1 LSTVAYANWVTPER
15 SGTNRRTVH
24 FRPILPAADAMKMDG
39 DLSEWKDAAW
49 VPTIH
54 ASYMMGG
61 NHNTNWRPWDEEWT
75 SQQDASMFLAS
86 KWGKERLYFAARI
99 VDDKLLQ
106 EAKNPEQLRYGDS
119 INFCYYSGGIEPGDF
134 PRMRVYKDWVASL
147 TDGRGALFR
156 KTGPRGPSWQA
167 LPGAEVGFQRT
178 KDGGV
183 FEWSYP
189 ISEVKPLQLRPG
201 QEFRVCACYQ
211 DFDEPL
217 PWTDKMLDPFM
228 SGPHGGYG
236 TKMRYVHI
244 GHRFI
249 GINHDALLFAP
260 FKMIGKK

>member
-1 LSTVAYANWVTPER
+1 
-15 SGTNRRTVH
+15 
-24 FRPILPAADAMKMDG
+24 MDG

-61 NHNTNWRPWDEEWT
+61 NHNINWRPWDEEWT

-86 KWGKERLYFAARI
+86 KWGKERLYFAARV

-119 INFCYYSGGIEPGDF
+119 IHFCYYAGGIEPGDF

-147 TDGRGALFR
+147 ADGRGALFR
-156 KTGPRGPSWQA
+156 KTGPHGPSWQA
-167 LPGAEVGFQRT
+167 LSGIESGFKRT

-189 ISEVKPLQLRPG
+189 IADVKPLQLRPG

-260 FKMIGKK
+260 FKMIGEE